1 MTLEHVSKAFSDWLE
16 KYDDAQEDNTR
27 SYVNPRTGIIDR
39 YQLRFDD
46 MLAACEF
53 GISLQKALN
62 KENEKEGK

>member
-1 MTLEHVSKAFSDWLE
+1 MRSVSVVRAFSDWLE

-53 GISLQKALN
+53 GVEFQKALN
-62 KENEKEGK
+62 KENKKDIK